1 MDEPNEPR
9 DRPVDAPPARASH
22 RGGPYFG
29 RLLIVLL
36 LAVGFCAFMTWLLG
50 STAGR

>member
-1 MDEPNEPR
+1 MPEPQEPR
-9 DRPVDAPPARASH
+9 DRPADAPPE

-36 LAVGFCAFMTWLLG
+36 MAVGFCAFMTWLLA
-50 STAGR
+50 STTAH

>member
-1 MDEPNEPR
+1 MPDPNEPR
-9 DRPVDAPPARASH
+9 DRPADVPPE

-36 LAVGFCAFMTWLLG
+36 LAVGVCAFMTWLLG
-50 STAGR
+50 TTIAR